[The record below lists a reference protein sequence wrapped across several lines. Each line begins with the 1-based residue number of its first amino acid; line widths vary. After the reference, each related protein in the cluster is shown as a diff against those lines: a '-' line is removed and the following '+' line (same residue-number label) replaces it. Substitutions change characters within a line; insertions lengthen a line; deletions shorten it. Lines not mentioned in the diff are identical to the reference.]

1 MGAGGGRDREVIILS
16 LGSADPACAH
26 SAATAPVR
34 VPVLVC
40 RDALAD
46 GGATVD
52 PVTATSDEE
61 IDAVLARL
69 DGPARPDGLT
79 WPAGAGQD
87 SAGISPDSAGQ
98 DSAGQDFAGASRG
111 AAEAGHAPALI
122 VAVDSDAQ
130 LRAVLR
136 RMVRRWSPPPSRR
149 PADLVP
155 GRTVPDLPP
164 IGVLPLDVRGPG
176 AGAVPDMVDRLRLPR
191 DPADVAKAVLS
202 GYARRVDLLRTD
214 GGSVTVHGALL
225 GGVDASGHAA
235 AWRGRVE
242 LDDTILADGK
252 EPVLACAVANA
263 NGYARL
269 DDLPLAPAA
278 DPVSG
283 TVTVAVAVPI
293 RSGSRFSLRP
303 GTANIRIEVRRATGR
318 AVSVT
323 PTGDVPYVDDGI
335 DATLTRKRAWW
346 VEPGAWA
353 VYGR

>member
-1 MGAGGGRDREVIILS
+1 VGAGGGRDREVIILS
-16 LGSADPACAH
+16 LGTADAACAH
-26 SAATAPVR
+26 SGGTAPLR
-34 VPVLVC
+34 VPVLAC
-40 RDALAD
+40 RYALVAA
-46 GGATVD
+46 GATVD
-52 PVTATSDEE
+52 TVTATSDVEV
-61 IDAVLARL
+61 DAVLARL

-79 WPAGAGQD
+79 WPADPG
-87 SAGISPDSAGQ
+87 
-98 DSAGQDFAGASRG
+98 RT
-111 AAEAGHAPALI
+111 PALI
-122 VAVDSDAQ
+122 VAADSDAQ

-149 PADLVP
+149 PNDLVA

-164 IGVLPLDVRGPG
+164 VGLLPLDIRGSG
-176 AGAVPDMVDRLRLPR
+176 ANAVPDMVERLRLPR
-191 DPADVAKAVLS
+191 GPADVAKAVL
-202 GYARRVDLLRTD
+202 GAGVRRVDLLRTD

-225 GGVDASGHAA
+225 GGVDATGNAA

-242 LDDTILADGK
+242 LDDAVLADGK

-278 DPVSG
+278 DPSNG
-283 TVTVAVAVPI
+283 SVTVAVAVPI

-323 PTGDVPYVDDGI
+323 PTADLPYVDDGVE
-335 DATLTRKRAWW
+335 ATLTRKRVWW

-353 VYGR
+353 VYGG

>member
-16 LGSADPACAH
+16 LGSADASCAH
-26 SAATAPVR
+26 SGAEAPLR
-34 VPVLVC
+34 VPVLAC
-40 RDALAD
+40 RDVLTA

-52 PVTATSDEE
+52 PVTASSDDE

-69 DGPARPDGLT
+69 DGPTRPDGLT
-79 WPAGAGQD
+79 WPAGAAD
-87 SAGISPDSAGQ
+87 TSAPG
-98 DSAGQDFAGASRG
+98 
-111 AAEAGHAPALI
+111 LI

-136 RMVRRWSPPPSRR
+136 RMVRRWAPPPSRR
-149 PADLVP
+149 PADLVA

-164 IGVLPLDVRGPG
+164 IGLLPLDVRGPA
-176 AGAVPDMVDRLRLPR
+176 AGRVPDMVDRLRLPR
-191 DPADVAKAVLS
+191 DPAEVAKAVL
-202 GYARRVDLLRTD
+202 GGDVRRIDLLRTD

-225 GGVDASGHAA
+225 GGVDASGRAA

-242 LDDTILADGK
+242 LDDTVLADGK

-263 NGYARL
+263 DGYAHL

-278 DPVSG
+278 DPSSG
-283 TVTVAVAVPI
+283 TVAVAVAVPV
-293 RSGSRFSLRP
+293 RAGSRFSFRA
-303 GTANIRIEVRRATGR
+303 GAADIRIEVRRATGR

-323 PTGDVPYVDDGI
+323 PTADLPYVDDGVQ
-335 DATLTRKRAWW
+335 ATLTRKRAWW

>member
-1 MGAGGGRDREVIILS
+1 VGAGGGRDREVIILS
-16 LGSADPACAH
+16 LGSADPACSH
-26 SAATAPVR
+26 SGDAATVR
-34 VPVLVC
+34 VPVLAC
-40 RDALAD
+40 RDALVA
-46 GGATVD
+46 GGATVTT
-52 PVTATSDEE
+52 VTATSDEE
-61 IDAVLARL
+61 IDAVLSGL

-79 WPAGAGQD
+79 WPAD
-87 SAGISPDSAGQ
+87 T
-98 DSAGQDFAGASRG
+98 
-111 AAEAGHAPALI
+111 GHGTALI
-122 VAVDSDAQ
+122 VAVESDAQ

-149 PADLVP
+149 PADLVA

-164 IGVLPLDVRGPG
+164 VGVLALDVRGRG
-176 AGAVPDMVDRLRLPR
+176 AGAIPDMVDRLRLPR
-191 DPADVAKAVLS
+191 DPADVAKAVLN
-202 GYARRVDLLRTD
+202 GDVRRVDLLRTD

-225 GGVDASGHAA
+225 GGVDATGHAA
-235 AWRGRVE
+235 VWRGRVE
-242 LDDTILADGK
+242 LDDTLLADGK

-278 DPVSG
+278 DPCSG

-303 GTANIRIEVRRATGR
+303 GAANIRIEVRRATGR

-323 PTGDVPYVDDGI
+323 PTADLPYVDDGV
-335 DATLTRKRAWW
+335 DAALSRKRVWW

-353 VYGR
+353 VYGAAPNRRS

>member
-1 MGAGGGRDREVIILS
+1 VGAGGGRDREVIILN
-16 LGSADPACAH
+16 LGSTDAACAH
-26 SAATAPVR
+26 SGATAPLR
-34 VPVLVC
+34 VPVLAC
-40 RDALAD
+40 RDALAA

-52 PVTATSDEE
+52 PVTATSDDE

-79 WPAGAGQD
+79 WPAAD
-87 SAGISPDSAGQ
+87 
-98 DSAGQDFAGASRG
+98 
-111 AAEAGHAPALI
+111 AGHTPALI

-149 PADLVP
+149 PADLVA

-176 AGAVPDMVDRLRLPR
+176 AGAIPDMVDRLRLPR
-191 DPADVAKAVLS
+191 DPADVAKGVLS
-202 GYARRVDLLRTD
+202 GHVRRVDLLRTD
-214 GGSVTVHGALL
+214 GGSVTVNGALL
-225 GGVDASGHAA
+225 GGVNATGHAA

-263 NGYARL
+263 DGYARL

-278 DPVSG
+278 DPRSG
-283 TVTVAVAVPI
+283 TVAVAVAVPV
-293 RSGSRFSLRP
+293 RAGSRFSLRA
-303 GTANIRIEVRRATGR
+303 GAADIRIEVRRATGR

-323 PTGDVPYVDDGI
+323 PSADLPYVDDGVA
-335 DATLTRKRAWW
+335 ATLTRKRAWW

>member
-1 MGAGGGRDREVIILS
+1 
-16 LGSADPACAH
+16 
-26 SAATAPVR
+26 

-40 RDALAD
+40 RDALAA
-46 GGATVD
+46 GGVTVD
-52 PVTATSDEE
+52 PVTATSDDE
-61 IDAVLARL
+61 IDAVLTRL
-69 DGPARPDGLT
+69 DGPTRPDGLT
-79 WPAGAGQD
+79 WPAGAGHPSTGHD
-87 SAGISPDSAGQ
+87 SGGHDPAGRSQGPADAG
-98 DSAGQDFAGASRG
+98 RV
-111 AAEAGHAPALI
+111 PALI

-164 IGVLPLDVRGPG
+164 VGVLPLNVRGPG

-202 GYARRVDLLRTD
+202 GDVRRVDLLRTD

-235 AWRGRVE
+235 AWRGRIE

-278 DPVSG
+278 DPCSG

-293 RSGSRFSLRP
+293 RSGSRFSFRP

-323 PTGDVPYVDDGI
+323 PTADLPYVDDGI
-335 DATLTRKRAWW
+335 EATLTRKRAWW

>member
-1 MGAGGGRDREVIILS
+1 MGAGGGRDREVIILG
-16 LGSADPACAH
+16 LGSDDPTCAH
-26 SAATAPVR
+26 SGTAAPVR

-40 RDALAD
+40 RDALVA
-46 GGATVD
+46 GGATVET
-52 PVTATSDEE
+52 VTATSDEE

-69 DGPARPDGLT
+69 DGPVRPDGLT
-79 WPAGAGQD
+79 WPAGTGHD
-87 SAGISPDSAGQ
+87 SAGHNSDDPADGGHAPADG
-98 DSAGQDFAGASRG
+98 
-111 AAEAGHAPALI
+111 GHAPALI

-136 RMVRRWSPPPSRR
+136 RMVRRWAPPPSRR
-149 PADLVP
+149 PPDLVA

-164 IGVLPLDVRGPG
+164 VGVLPLDVRGPG

-191 DPADVAKAVLS
+191 DPADVAKAVLC
-202 GYARRVDLLRTD
+202 GDVRRVDLLRTD

-242 LDDTILADGK
+242 VDDTILADGK

-278 DPVSG
+278 DPCNG

-293 RSGSRFSLRP
+293 RSGSRFSLLP

-323 PTGDVPYVDDGI
+323 PTADLPYVDDGVQ
-335 DATLTRKRAWW
+335 ATLTRKRAWW
-346 VEPGAWA
+346 VEPGVWA

>member
-1 MGAGGGRDREVIILS
+1 VGAGGGRDREVIILS
-16 LGSADPACAH
+16 LGSADASCAH
-26 SAATAPVR
+26 SGAAAPLR
-34 VPVLVC
+34 VPVLAC
-40 RDALAD
+40 RDVLTA

-52 PVTATSDEE
+52 PVTATSDDE

-79 WPAGAGQD
+79 WPAGAGHASAGRD
-87 SAGISPDSAGQ
+87 SAGRDS
-98 DSAGQDFAGASRG
+98 
-111 AAEAGHAPALI
+111 APALI

-136 RMVRRWSPPPSRR
+136 RMVRRWAPPPSRR
-149 PADLVP
+149 PADLVA

-164 IGVLPLDVRGPG
+164 IGLLALDVRGPA
-176 AGAVPDMVDRLRLPR
+176 AGRVPDLVDRLRLPR
-191 DPADVAKAVLS
+191 DPAEVAKAVL
-202 GYARRVDLLRTD
+202 GGDVRRIDLLRTD

-225 GGVDASGHAA
+225 GGVDASGRAA

-242 LDDTILADGK
+242 LDDTVLADGK

-263 NGYARL
+263 DGYARL

-278 DPVSG
+278 DPCSG
-283 TVTVAVAVPI
+283 TVAVAVAVPV
-293 RSGSRFSLRP
+293 RAGSRFSFRP
-303 GTANIRIEVRRATGR
+303 GAADIRIEVRRATGR

-323 PTGDVPYVDDGI
+323 PAADLPYVDDGVQ
-335 DATLTRKRAWW
+335 ATLTRKRAWW